1 MERIYMKREEFIK
14 AVSSKLKLI
23 RTEYGI
29 TQEAMS
35 EMLGISKKTLV
46 ETEKGRR
53 DLSWTEVIAV
63 ASVFEQSEV
72 LQGIMGGDAGD
83 VIHALAF
90 EDRHIKY
97 PPTMGGKVWW
107 RVIDEKDGIR
117 LQQNYVTGHYRLL
130 DKDDC
135 SSAGKKWKNTGI
147 LWGGNNHGIS
157 SFDGYVPGAANCIRI
172 LSDQCDKAHHKIQK
186 ESGRQDQSG
195 SIQHHY
201 RRGIYLSNCRG
212 ITDNLVRPRHCTYV
226 SLRQK

>member
-1 MERIYMKREEFIK
+1 MKREEFIK
-14 AVSSKLKLI
+14 TVSSRLKLI

-63 ASVFEQSEV
+63 VSVFEKSEV
-72 LQGIMGGDAGD
+72 LQGITGGEASD

-90 EDRHIKY
+90 EDRNIHY

-107 RVIDEKDGIR
+107 RIIDEKEGIR

-130 DKDDC
+130 DDNDC
-135 SSAGKKWKNTGI
+135 R
-147 LWGGNNHGIS
+147 LIS
-157 SFDGYVPGAANCIRI
+157 SFDISEVEEYRDS
-172 LSDQCDKAHHKIQK
+172 L
-186 ESGRQDQSG
+186 GRKQ
-195 SIQHHY
+195 I
-201 RRGIYLSNCRG
+201 
-212 ITDNLVRPRHCTYV
+212 
-226 SLRQK
+226 

>member
-1 MERIYMKREEFIK
+1 MFTDSMKREELIK
-14 AVSSKLKLI
+14 SVSSKLKLI

-53 DLSWTEVIAV
+53 ELSWTEVIAV
-63 ASVFEQSEV
+63 VSVFEKSEV
-72 LQGIMGGDAGD
+72 LQGIVGGEAGD

-90 EDRHIKY
+90 EDRHIQY

-107 RVIDEKDGIR
+107 RLIDEKNGIR

-135 SSAGKKWKNTGI
+135 R
-147 LWGGNNHGIS
+147 LIS
-157 SFDGYVPGAANCIRI
+157 SFDRSEV
-172 LSDQCDKAHHKIQK
+172 
-186 ESGRQDQSG
+186 EE
-195 SIQHHY
+195 Y
-201 RRGIYLSNCRG
+201 R
-212 ITDNLVRPRHCTYV
+212 D
-226 SLRQK
+226 SLGKQ